1 MNKSTRKR
9 VRRKWLKRKQR
20 EQRIDLRIMRGIFF
34 GALIGIV
41 FFSFFGVRGLWH
53 SWHQMMYWQKTEGV
67 IVDYIERTRWKTKSD
82 GDYSCENGV
91 CYFGSERVTRIPI
104 VEYRSADGQLRR
116 VKTSNY
122 SWFVSVQRGNRVT
135 LYYDP
140 QHPENARMLSFSG
153 ELVMLAGL
161 LLLVV
166 FLVRVMLAT
175 RHHIRAPNPDSSA
188 SS

>member
-1 MNKSTRKR
+1 MNKSARKR
-9 VRRKWLKRKQR
+9 VRHKWLKRKQR

-34 GALIGIV
+34 GALIGIL
-41 FFSFFGVRGLWH
+41 FFGFFGVRGFWH

-91 CYFGSERVTRIPI
+91 CYFGSERVTRTPI
-104 VEYRSADGQLRR
+104 VEYRSAEGQLRR
-116 VKTSNY
+116 VKTSNN
-122 SWFVSVQRGNRVT
+122 SWLVSVQIGNHVT

-153 ELVMLAGL
+153 GLVMLAGL
-161 LLLVV
+161 LLLIV